1 MTKRGQLLID
11 LLVILKGL
19 VEFTGLM
26 LLGQGIVYFL
36 SFGRHEH
43 NAVYKMFAIITGPV
57 VKAARVVTPRQV
69 ADRHIPL
76 VGFFLL
82 FWIWFALTVAKASL
96 VLPAAQATGLTP

>member
-1 MTKRGQLLID
+1 MID
-11 LLVILKGL
+11 LVVILKGL

-26 LLGQGIVYFL
+26 LLGQGIVYLL

-43 NAVYKMFAIITGPV
+43 NAVYKMFAIVTSPV

-69 ADRHIPL
+69 ADRHIPV

-82 FWIWFALTVAKASL
+82 FWVWFALTIAKASL
-96 VLPAAQATGLTP
+96 VSPVGQATGLTP

>member
-1 MTKRGQLLID
+1 MID
-11 LLVILKGL
+11 LVVILKGL

-26 LLGQGIVYFL
+26 LFGQGIVYLL

-43 NAVYKMFAIITGPV
+43 NAVYKMFAIVTSPV
-57 VKAARVVTPRQV
+57 VKAARVLTPRQV
-69 ADRHIPL
+69 ADRHVPV

-82 FWIWFALTVAKASL
+82 FWIWFALTVVKGSL

>member
-1 MTKRGQLLID
+1 MID
-11 LLVILKGL
+11 LVVILKGL

-43 NAVYKMFAIITGPV
+43 NAVYKMFAIVTSPV

-69 ADRHIPL
+69 ADRHVPV

-82 FWIWFALTVAKASL
+82 FWIWFALTVVKGSL
-96 VLPAAQATGLTP
+96 VLPAVQATGLTP